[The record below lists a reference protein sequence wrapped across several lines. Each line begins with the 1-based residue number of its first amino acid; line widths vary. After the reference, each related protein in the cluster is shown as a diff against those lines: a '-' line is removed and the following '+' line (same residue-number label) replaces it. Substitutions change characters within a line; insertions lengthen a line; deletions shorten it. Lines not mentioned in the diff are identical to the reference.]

1 MSMKFPSPPPTHT
14 QRAQVL
20 TKGHDLNTS
29 KSKQYIKAF
38 MFYVNKDILSIF
50 LVEGFWEDIYR
61 NHTFMIISPLNGFGL
76 SISLPVKMLCVKFS

>member
-1 MSMKFPSPPPTHT
+1 MSMKFTPPPP
-14 QRAQVL
+14 QLAQVL

-61 NHTFMIISPLNGFGL
+61 NHTFMIISRAPLNGFGL